1 MKTFLFFTLFAFGAV
16 QAQTLG
22 EIMQMVDANPRLKT
36 AEQKSRAAKARYASQ
51 QSANYPSLDAVYSAT
66 YLFEKPVVYLSTPG
80 APSAAEVQIQSQNQ
94 YDGALRL
101 SYPLF
106 TGFAASSA
114 VDMANSAM
122 QRSRLEAEDVRR
134 NLYLGTINA
143 YASAVAAEQFQSAQ
157 EEALEAI
164 KKSYAKAKGMF
175 GQGMAPP
182 SELYRIEAGYHTI
195 EAETIRAG
203 NRYRIALNALS
214 FLANSTISGVS
225 ALPQYRDLSEEKLLT
240 LALQKRPDLQALKK
254 MLSMQQSR
262 VDLEKSGYYPTVT
275 LYAQLA
281 QHGDDWLLDGD
292 GYTNKDRSAAGFTIN
307 YNLFEGFKSRY
318 DIEAA
323 REEELSVRWMITSY
337 EEGIKKEIRESYLN
351 FVTLKS
357 QLEADRAQ
365 VKAREAYYALVR
377 GEFDNQLADADR
389 LSRAIS
395 SLAAARS
402 SLAAAQARAY
412 AAYARMLL
420 QVDVQTFQDA
430 LYPDQRESEKIRRE
444 E

>member
-1 MKTFLFFTLFAFGAV
+1 MKATLFFLLVSWSAA

-22 EIMQMVDANPRLKT
+22 EIMQLVDTNPQLKT
-36 AEQKSRAAKARYASQ
+36 AEQKSRASKARYASQ
-51 QSANYPSLDAVYSAT
+51 QSADYPSLDALYSAT

-80 APSAAEVQIQSQNQ
+80 APAAAEVQIQSQNQ

-114 VDMANSAM
+114 IDMARSAM

-134 NLYLGTINA
+134 NLYLGTVNA
-143 YASAVAAEQFQSAQ
+143 YASAVAAGQFQSAQ
-157 EEALEAI
+157 KEALEAI
-164 KKSYAKAKGMF
+164 KKSYEKAEGMF
-175 GQGMAPP
+175 DQGMSPP
-182 SELYRIEAGYHTI
+182 SDLYRIEASYHAI
-195 EAETIRAG
+195 ESAVIRSE
-203 NRYRIALNALS
+203 NQYRIALNALS
-214 FLANSTISGVS
+214 FLANSTVS
-225 ALPQYRDLSEEKLLT
+225 EVSELPPYRDLSEEELLT
-240 LALQKRPDLQALKK
+240 LALQKRPDLQALKM
-254 MLSMQQSR
+254 MLAMQQGR
-262 VDLEKSGYYPTVT
+262 VELEKSDYYPKLT

-281 QHGDDWLLDGD
+281 QHGDDWRLDGD
-292 GYTNKDRSAAGFTIN
+292 GYTNKDRSAAGFTVS
-307 YNLFEGFKSRY
+307 YNLFEGFKSKY
-318 DIEAA
+318 AVEAA

-337 EEGIKKEIRESYLN
+337 EEEIKKEIRESYLD
-351 FVTLKS
+351 FVSLKS
-357 QLEADRAQ
+357 QLEAQRAQ
-365 VKAREAYYALVR
+365 VKARQSYYDLVK
-377 GEFDNQLADADR
+377 GEFDNQLADADL

-430 LYPDQRESEKIRRE
+430 LYPAQREPEKTRRE